1 MMNGRVTVVGLAML
15 CAMAGSASAASHR
28 EAPLISQDPT
38 ADNTDFYL
46 FRSWND
52 PSKVVLILNVIPGQE
67 PGSGPNY
74 FNFSDEVLYAVH
86 IDTDQ
91 DGAENVAFEVRFT
104 TEFRGVVADLSLP
117 LSYVA
122 LPPITALDGAGSEG
136 LGMRQSYTVT
146 EVRGALPRD
155 RTELNTGSFFAVPS
169 NAGPRTYPDYEALA
183 AKGIYALSNGGKV
196 FAGQRDETFSID
208 LGATFDT
215 LNFRRQPP
223 ILSAAEDA
231 SNSTNPFGV
240 DLFSGFNVN
249 SIAIELPISALTSA
263 SNAVIGAYASTSR
276 QRVTKRKGAP
286 LNFQQNDDQDDVLR
300 GSGRFV
306 QVSRLANPL
315 VNEVII
321 GTPVKDIWNGSDPRD
336 EATFLGFYTTSRLA
350 IAINTVFGTTFPTT
364 DRNDIVKAL
373 LKYPSQGDSTTCS
386 KDDPCAEL
394 LRLDLSVP
402 PTQPAQQQ
410 RLGVLAGDMAGWPNG
425 RRPNDD
431 VTDIALRVV
440 AGALLGPVPA
450 LGDGVNYNLG
460 APGAGT
466 ADGAGYGTTAG
477 NALDVTANGI
487 AVEFPYLPTPHDGR
501 DRRHV
506 DCGEPGGNPCDGVAT
521 GGSVAPTAPKPPS
534 TPGNGV
540 PVLTR

>member
-1 MMNGRVTVVGLAML
+1 MKKCLTLVGVTVL
-15 CAMAGSASAASHR
+15 CAIAGLASAASHR

-52 PSKVVLILNVIPGQE
+52 PDKVVFILNVIPGEE
-67 PGSGPNY
+67 PGAGPNY
-74 FNFSDEVLYAVH
+74 FNFSDDVLYAVH
-86 IDTDQ
+86 VDTDQ
-91 DGAENVAFEVRFT
+91 DGEENVAFEVRFQ

-122 LPPITALDGAGSEG
+122 LPPVTALDGPGSEG
-136 LGMRQSYTVT
+136 LGMRQTYVVT
-146 EVRGALPRD
+146 EVRGGLPRD
-155 RTELNTGSFFAVPS
+155 RTDLNTRTSYAVPS

-183 AKGIYALSNGGKV
+183 AKGIFPLSNGGRV
-196 FAGQRDETFSID
+196 FAGQRDETFYID

-223 ILSAAEDA
+223 ILTAAEDA
-231 SNSTNPFGV
+231 SNATNPFGV
-240 DLFSGFNVN
+240 DLFSGNNVN
-249 SIAIELPISALTSA
+249 SIAIEVPIAALTGA
-263 SNAVIGAYASTSR
+263 SGGVIGAYASTSR

-286 LNFQQNDDQDDVLR
+286 RTFQNGDDQDALLR
-300 GSGRFV
+300 GSGQFV

-315 VNEVII
+315 VNELII
-321 GTPVKDIWNGSDPRD
+321 GTPVKDIWNGSDPAD

-350 IAINTVFGTTFPTT
+350 TAINIVFGTTFPTT

-373 LKYPSQGDSTTCS
+373 LKYPAQGDSTTCS

-394 LRLDLSVP
+394 LRLDLSVA
-402 PTQPAQQQ
+402 PTPPAQQQ

-440 AGALLGPVPA
+440 AGGLLGPVPA
-450 LGDGVNYNLG
+450 LGDGVNFNIE
-460 APGAGT
+460 APGAGR
-466 ADGAGYGTTAG
+466 ADGPGYGVVDG
-477 NALDVTANGI
+477 NALDVTATGI
-487 AVEFPYLPTPHDGR
+487 AAEFPFLPTPHDGR
-501 DRRHV
+501 NRRHV
-506 DCGEPGGNPCDGVAT
+506 DCGEPGGNPCAAGGT
-521 GGSVAPTAPKPPS
+521 GGVTVPPPPKAPT
-534 TPGNGV
+534 TPGTGL
-540 PVLTR
+540 PVLR